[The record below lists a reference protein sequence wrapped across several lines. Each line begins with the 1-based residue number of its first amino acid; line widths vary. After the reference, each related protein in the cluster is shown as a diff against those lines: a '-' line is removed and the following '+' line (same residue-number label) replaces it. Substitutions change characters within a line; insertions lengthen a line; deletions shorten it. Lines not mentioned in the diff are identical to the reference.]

1 MLDHC
6 RTAVDF
12 IINAEQSKRNSDLN
26 KRSGTFLSYSE
37 SVHRRLCGL
46 DLISLSKETWCHT
59 SVFFLVQ
66 GFRNSSVD
74 KDSVLMYH

>member
-1 MLDHC
+1 MLNDC
-6 RTAVDF
+6 KTVVDF
-12 IINAEQSKRNSDLN
+12 IMNAEQSKRNVDLN

-37 SVHRRLCGL
+37 NVHRRLCGL
-46 DLISLSKETWCHT
+46 NLISLSKETWRYA

-66 GFRNSSVD
+66 RFCHSSID